1 MFSYLQRIGKAFML
15 PIALLPAA
23 GLLLGIGGAL
33 SNPATIAA
41 YPILDIPQ
49 LQYIFI
55 LMADAGNSVFSNLSL
70 IMAIGLAVGL
80 SRDNKGSA
88 ALAAAVSFI
97 IMNASI
103 GSMITISGN
112 ENLAI
117 DTGVVGSLVIGIVVS
132 NLNNRFSDIKLPDFL
147 GFFAGSRFIPII
159 SSFSA
164 IFIGMVFYLIWPP
177 IQNLLVDGG
186 TLISQLGY
194 FGTFLYGFLL
204 RLTGAFGLH
213 HMIYPLFW
221 FTELGGVEVV
231 NGAQVVG
238 AQNIFFAQI
247 ADPSHVGLYTEGTRF
262 FAGRFAT
269 MMFGL
274 PGAAFAMYKCIPA
287 FRRKKYIGLF
297 FSVAL
302 TSFLT
307 GITEPLE
314 YMFLFVSPALYVF
327 HAFLDGLS
335 FMIADILN
343 IAIGNT
349 FSGGFI
355 DFFLFGILQGE
366 DKTHWMY
373 VLPIG
378 VAWFGLYYA
387 SFTFFI
393 KKFKI
398 ATPGHLEDDIV
409 EENVTLDD
417 TAYDIL
423 EAVGMTDNIISVE
436 ACITR
441 LRFELKDSSIVNE
454 EKIKET
460 GANGIVKVQGGVQII
475 YGAKAEPLAK
485 IINKEMRK

>member
-1 MFSYLQRIGKAFML
+1 MFSYLQRIVKAFML

-41 YPILDIPQ
+41 YPVLDIPQ
-49 LQYIFI
+49 LQYVFI

-103 GSMITISGN
+103 SSMITISGN

-117 DTGVVGSLVIGIVVS
+117 DTGVVGSLAIGIVVS
-132 NLNNRFSDIKLPDFL
+132 NLNNKFSDIKLPDFL

-159 SSFSA
+159 SSFAS
-164 IFIGMVFYLIWPP
+164 IFIGMIFFLVWPP
-177 IQNLLVDGG
+177 IQGLLVSGG
-186 TLISQLGY
+186 EIIAQMGY
-194 FGTFLYGFLL
+194 IGTFFYGFLL

-221 FTELGGVEVV
+221 FTELGGVETV
-231 NGAQVVG
+231 NGIQVVG

-247 ADPSHVGLYTEGTRF
+247 ADPTHVGLYTEGTRF

-274 PGAAFAMYKCIPA
+274 PGAALAMYKCIPSI
-287 FRRKKYIGLF
+287 RRKKYIGLF
-297 FSVAL
+297 VSVAL

-314 YMFLFVSPALYVF
+314 YMFLFVSPLLYVF

-373 VLPIG
+373 VIPLGI
-378 VAWFGLYYA
+378 AWFGLYYT

-393 KKFKI
+393 KKFNI
-398 ATPGHLEDDIV
+398 ATPGHLEDDLV
-409 EENVTLDD
+409 EENSSLDD
-417 TAYDIL
+417 MAFNIL
-423 EAVGMTDNIISVE
+423 EGVGQINNVVSVE

-441 LRFELKDSSIVNE
+441 LRFELKDSSLVDEDI
-454 EKIKET
+454 IKET
-460 GANGIVKVQGGVQII
+460 GANGVVKVKDGIQII
-475 YGAKAEPLAK
+475 YGAKAEPLSK